1 MVANP
6 ITSRIWGNKISYVV
20 PKVLMYV
27 LFEFI
32 TYAWSNMYKAP
43 CQRIIFLLHYITKL
57 IESRS
62 HFEEDVL
69 SELLHY
75 LAHYGKNIH
84 FGKPKI
90 IIINCWCTH
99 SFRIS
104 KFKKN
109 SLQKNCDHNN
119 HRRGIFSHIIHLS
132 LLVCLSVRLGICKRK
147 QTYELKEWSC
157 GEI

>member
-6 ITSRIWGNKISYVV
+6 ITSRIWGNKISYVD
-20 PKVLMYV
+20 PKVLMCV

-32 TYAWSNMYKAP
+32 TYANMYKAP
-43 CQRIIFLLHYITKL
+43 YQRIISLLHYITKL

-62 HFEEDVL
+62 HFKEDVL
-69 SELLHY
+69 NVLLHY

-99 SFRIS
+99 SFIIS
-104 KFKKN
+104 KLKKN

-119 HRRGIFSHIIHLS
+119 HCRGLFSHIIRLS

-147 QTYELKEWSC
+147 QTYQLKE
-157 GEI
+157 

>member
-20 PKVLMYV
+20 PKVLMCV

-32 TYAWSNMYKAP
+32 TYVWSNMYKAP
-43 CQRIIFLLHYITKL
+43 YQKIISLLHYITKL

-62 HFEEDVL
+62 HFKEDVL
-69 SELLHY
+69 NVLLHY

-99 SFRIS
+99 SFIIS

-119 HRRGIFSHIIHLS
+119 HHRGLFSHIIHLS

-147 QTYELKEWSC
+147 QTYELKE
-157 GEI
+157 

>member
-6 ITSRIWGNKISYVV
+6 ITSRIWGNKISYVD
-20 PKVLMYV
+20 PKVLMCV

-32 TYAWSNMYKAP
+32 TYANMYKAP
-43 CQRIIFLLHYITKL
+43 YQRIISLLHYITKL

-62 HFEEDVL
+62 HFKEDVL
-69 SELLHY
+69 NVLLHY

-99 SFRIS
+99 SFIIS
-104 KFKKN
+104 KLKKN

-119 HRRGIFSHIIHLS
+119 HRRGLFSHIIRLS

-147 QTYELKEWSC
+147 QTYQLKE
-157 GEI
+157 